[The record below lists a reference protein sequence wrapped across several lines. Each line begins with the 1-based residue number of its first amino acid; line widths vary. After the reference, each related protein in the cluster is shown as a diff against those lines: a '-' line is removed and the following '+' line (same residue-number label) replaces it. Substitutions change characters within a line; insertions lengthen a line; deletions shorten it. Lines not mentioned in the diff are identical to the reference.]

1 MFTRLIALF
10 PCQTLED
17 FDLERREEDAEQLL
31 AAWSALW
38 HPALLADAETIPGW
52 LPASC
57 PPSESAGNLIF
68 APDCCESSLP
78 DGWLAEAEA
87 AGACVLRGLQ
97 HREQIVAAA
106 LERLGDCPNFPISE
120 NGTFPL
126 ADGPE
131 RPPVEP
137 DLAADFLALGHCH
150 LQVEL
155 LTRKLR
161 YMSNLDEQA
170 LRTSVLAAAH
180 EAVAGNAAAARQHL
194 QSAFDRLH
202 EAREYFYPLEARLLD
217 LTLVATSTLGQA
229 LRDELSC
236 STGILPVAEEHG
248 QDARATANPTLP
260 RNVLVC
266 GEVIEEM
273 ARREPETLDAIKRAL
288 AAGAVVLVGGERS
301 EFPLPLLDS
310 EAIAQHL
317 SRGLA
322 VYQELL
328 QQRPVIFAR
337 RRFGLTPTLPQV
349 LRRLGFAAAVHC
361 TLDDGRFPTSDQSLV
376 SWEGLDGTAIES
388 LGCLPIDAGRAESFL
403 SLAKRL
409 ADSMS
414 LDRTA
419 TVMFAHWPSRS
430 SCWYEDLR
438 RIAAYGAVLGSFST
452 MTGLFDEAS
461 AVGESKHYQPDE
473 YRSPYLKQDVA
484 AGRPDPI
491 SRWVRYFSRRAKSD
505 AATTLAALAKLSG
518 RGPGVGLGVGLG
530 ISVPSVEEVGL
541 GTSVP
546 SREADRPSEPLAH
559 RIEDA
564 LAADPELDWE
574 LDAALRK
581 ALADFTRSLTGV
593 PDSSKRGTLMVNP
606 LSFSQQASIDPASQL
621 GTEVPSPASPL
632 EIPSMG
638 FCWIDRDV
646 SPPPVEPKGWF
657 GCRRPKGPPPLAEE
671 NLLRNEFCEIRFDPA
686 TGAIRS
692 IKDYQHRDPRL
703 AQQIALRSPQ
713 GGEPGGDA
721 NYSIMAAERIEVT
734 SSGPMLG
741 EIVSRGRLLDREGC
755 RVAGFRQTTRLRRGS
770 RVIELSID
778 LDIDRQ
784 PGANPWESYYAA
796 RFAWKDETSTLHRSV
811 GLANLPTE
819 LVQIESPHFVD
830 IRLGE
835 QRTTLLCGGLPYH
848 RRLGLRKLDT
858 ILAVQ
863 GETARSFRLGIG
875 IDVPSP
881 TAAAVGFLAPPLALP
896 DQPPPPTPTGWL
908 FHLDRRNVLATHWE
922 ASLPVATN
930 TCDNN
935 NSRGPTARGEVARE
949 SAKQTALRV
958 RLLETD
964 GRGVTLGL
972 RCFRPV
978 VSAEKINA
986 GDVPAVPLVVEG
998 DRIDVPIGPHQWI
1011 EVEVILS

>member
-38 HPALLADAETIPGW
+38 HPALLADAETIPAW

-57 PPSESAGNLIF
+57 PPSEPAGNLIF

-78 DGWLAEAEA
+78 DRWLAEAEA

-97 HREQIVAAA
+97 HRGQIVAAA
-106 LERLGDCPNFPISE
+106 LERLGDCPNSRTSE
-120 NGTFPL
+120 NGNVPFST
-126 ADGPE
+126 DQVE
-131 RPPVEP
+131 RPSVEP
-137 DLAADFLALGHCH
+137 DLAADFLALGHCY

-170 LRTSVLAAAH
+170 LRTSALAAAH

-217 LTLVATSTLGQA
+217 LTLVAPSTLGQA

-236 STGILPVAEEHG
+236 STGILPVPEEHG
-248 QDARATANPTLP
+248 QDARATANPALP
-260 RNVLVC
+260 RNMLVS

-273 ARREPETLDAIKRAL
+273 ARREPETLDALKRAL
-288 AAGAVVLVGGERS
+288 AAGSVTLVGGERS
-301 EFPLPLLDS
+301 ECPLPLLDP

-337 RRFGLTPTLPQV
+337 RHFGLTPTLPQV

-403 SLAKRL
+403 SLAKKL

-419 TVMFAHWPSRS
+419 TVVFAHWAGRS

-438 RIAAYGAVLGSFST
+438 RIAAYGSVLGSFST

-505 AATTLAALAKLSG
+505 AATTFDALAKVCG
-518 RGPGVGLGVGLG
+518 GGLGGWLG
-530 ISVPSVEEVGL
+530 TSVPSVAELGL
-541 GTSVP
+541 GISVP
-546 SREADRPSEPLAH
+546 SREADRPSEPLSH
-559 RIEDA
+559 RVEDA
-564 LAADPELDWE
+564 LAADPELDLE
-574 LDAALRK
+574 LEAALRK
-581 ALADFTRSLTGV
+581 SLADFASSLTGV
-593 PDSSKRGTLMVNP
+593 PNSSRRGTLIVNP
-606 LSFSQQASIDPASQL
+606 LSFSQQAWITPASQL
-621 GTEVPSPASPL
+621 STETPSPASPL
-632 EIPSMG
+632 
-638 FCWIDRDV
+638 
-646 SPPPVEPKGWF
+646 SPLPRKSLRWASAGSIAMPRRRRSSRRAGSGVAGRKGRRRWPKKTCCETSSAKSASIRRQARSARSKTTNTAIHGWRSRSPC
-657 GCRRPKGPPPLAEE
+657 GCRTA
-671 NLLRNEFCEIRFDPA
+671 
-686 TGAIRS
+686 
-692 IKDYQHRDPRL
+692 
-703 AQQIALRSPQ
+703 
-713 GGEPGGDA
+713 A
-721 NYSIMAAERIEVT
+721 NRAPT
-734 SSGPMLG
+734 
-741 EIVSRGRLLDREGC
+741 
-755 RVAGFRQTTRLRRGS
+755 QTTRSWRPNGS
-770 RVIELSID
+770 R
-778 LDIDRQ
+778 
-784 PGANPWESYYAA
+784 
-796 RFAWKDETSTLHRSV
+796 
-811 GLANLPTE
+811 
-819 LVQIESPHFVD
+819 
-830 IRLGE
+830 
-835 QRTTLLCGGLPYH
+835 
-848 RRLGLRKLDT
+848 
-858 ILAVQ
+858 
-863 GETARSFRLGIG
+863 
-875 IDVPSP
+875 
-881 TAAAVGFLAPPLALP
+881 
-896 DQPPPPTPTGWL
+896 
-908 FHLDRRNVLATHWE
+908 
-922 ASLPVATN
+922 
-930 TCDNN
+930 
-935 NSRGPTARGEVARE
+935 
-949 SAKQTALRV
+949 
-958 RLLETD
+958 
-964 GRGVTLGL
+964 
-972 RCFRPV
+972 
-978 VSAEKINA
+978 
-986 GDVPAVPLVVEG
+986 
-998 DRIDVPIGPHQWI
+998 
-1011 EVEVILS
+1011 